1 MSNPRN
7 FPNGVSTE
15 PMPGFQSGTGMCTC
29 CSAAKYY
36 EHPVSPFWGGANKKV
51 NKRVNKKNQKG
62 GNDLTAPQEVATAG
76 QQNGAVLYGGANVAT
91 MNDVLMGGAR
101 NKRVNKK
108 NANKKDDEVM
118 MGGDN
123 KRVNK
128 KVNKRVNKKNQKGG
142 ENSLIPTTPSVPA
155 DLSGQ
160 GPFTD
165 QHANWM
171 QRGTGSGVPETK
183 VAVPEESFST
193 ALETSG
199 GARKKRTYKKKSQ
212 KGGEENIDAAIDTG
226 LAALAGGKRKT
237 AKKTTKKTT
246 KKSSKK
252 QNGGG
257 SDWVMTAHSRGPIN
271 YPTQSEQMFRSFNKT
286 GEMISNADLYWA
298 PLESPMFKNN
308 GPTGYNAYN
317 PY

>member
-1 MSNPRN
+1 MSNPRD

-36 EHPVSPFWGGANKKV
+36 EHPVSPFWGGANKKRV
-51 NKRVNKKNQKG
+51 NKRNQKG
-62 GNDLTAPQEVATAG
+62 GNNLTAPQEVATAG
-76 QQNGAVLYGGANVAT
+76 KQDGTVLYGGSSCGVAT

-101 NKRVNKK
+101 KNNKRANKKDNMEKKNKRVNKK
-108 NANKKDDEVM
+108 S
-118 MGGDN
+118 
-123 KRVNK
+123 
-128 KVNKRVNKKNQKGG
+128 QKGG
-142 ENSLIPTTPSVPA
+142 NSLIPTAPSTPA

-165 QHANWM
+165 QHADWM
-171 QRGTGSGVPETK
+171 QRGTGSGVQDAK
-183 VAVPEESFST
+183 VAVPAESFST
-193 ALETSG
+193 SLETSG
-199 GARKKRTYKKKSQ
+199 GARKKRSNKKSQ
-212 KGGEENIDAAIDTG
+212 KGGENIDNVINVG
-226 LAALAGGKRKT
+226 LKSVEGG
-237 AKKTTKKTT
+237 AKKKRVNK
-246 KKSSKK
+246 KK

-271 YPTQSEQMFRSFNKT
+271 YPTQSEAMFRSFNKT
-286 GEMISNADLYWA
+286 GDMISNADLYWA

-317 PY
+317 PF